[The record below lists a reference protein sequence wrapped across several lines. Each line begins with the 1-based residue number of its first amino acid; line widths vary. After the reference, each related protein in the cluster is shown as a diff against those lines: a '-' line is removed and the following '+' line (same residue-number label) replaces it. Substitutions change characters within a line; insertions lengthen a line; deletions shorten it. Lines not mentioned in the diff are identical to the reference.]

1 MKVLVVD
8 DSAVIRNRLVEIL
21 STLQGVEHVDTAGRA
36 SEARHAIQS
45 ARPDVLVLDIHMPGG
60 SGIEVLE
67 ALRADDQR
75 IMTIVLTNDPAP
87 QWRAASLRAGADFFF
102 DKSAEFQQAV
112 DVIAR
117 LALGHA
123 APVDPLPQCWTCF
136 ERLPIPAW
144 ICDVDTL
151 EFKAVNDAAAGRYGY
166 SREEFLAMTIVD
178 IRPPE
183 TVPALMEHLAR
194 RRSGE
199 TIRWIG
205 MRQHRAKDGSPIS
218 VEISLVPLDG
228 AGRRLDLV
236 LAHDIS
242 ERIFAEELLR
252 ASENRYR
259 GLFENATDAI
269 FTTDVDLNVTSLNSA
284 GEALTGYTREEASH
298 VNIANMVTPEA
309 LEAIQ
314 HELANQR
321 AGKPASLFDATILA
335 RDGRS
340 VPIEVNAR
348 LVYHGGKPV
357 GSQGIARDISER
369 KRLERGLR
377 QAQKMEAIGLLAGGV
392 AHDFNNLLTVILGYC
407 ELLLAGLDAADPR
420 QADMAEIQKA
430 GARAAGLT
438 RQLLAFSRKQIID
451 PTLLDLNVVAADM
464 RAMLGRLIREDVK
477 VVLTLRPELTLVK
490 ADRGQVE
497 QIVMNLAVNARD
509 AMPRGG
515 TLTIE
520 TANVEIDENHSK
532 TQLSV
537 RPGPYVALTVTD
549 TGTGMTP
556 QVQARLFEPFFT
568 TKELGHGTGLG
579 LATVHGIVTQSGGS
593 VTVDSAVGR
602 GTSVTVYF
610 PRADAAE
617 IVAEARPPVA
627 RPLAGAE
634 TVLVVE
640 DAEGL
645 GELAK
650 RLLERQGYSVLLAA
664 NADEALQLFE
674 QNASVDVLLTDVVM
688 PGASGPELT
697 RRLMERRPTL
707 KVLYMSGYTE
717 EAIVQHGVLNPGV
730 VFLQKPFTSE
740 TLGWKIREVLDR

>member
-8 DSAVIRNRLVEIL
+8 DSAVVRTRLVEIL
-21 STLQGVEHVDTAGRA
+21 SALQGVEHVDTAGRA
-36 SEARHAIQS
+36 SEARQAIQS
-45 ARPDVLVLDIHMPGG
+45 ARPDVVVLDIHMPGG

-67 ALRADDQR
+67 ALRAEDQR

-123 APVDPLPQCWTCF
+123 ALGDPLPRCWTCF
-136 ERLPIPAW
+136 EGLPIPAW
-144 ICDVDTL
+144 ISDVDTL
-151 EFKAVNDAAAGRYGY
+151 EFKTVNDAAVGRYGY
-166 SREEFLAMTIVD
+166 SREEFLAMTLVD

-183 TVPALMEHLAR
+183 TVPMLMEHIAS

-205 MRQHRAKDGSPIS
+205 MRQHRAKDGSPIY
-218 VEISLVPLDG
+218 VEISLIPFDG
-228 AGRRLDLV
+228 AGRRLDVV

-242 ERIFAEELLR
+242 ERIFAEDLLR

-259 GLFENATDAI
+259 DLFENATDAI
-269 FTTDVDLNVTSLNSA
+269 FTTDVDLNVTSLNNV
-284 GEALTGYTREEASH
+284 GEALIGYTQEEASH
-298 VNIANMVTPEA
+298 VNVATLVTPDA
-309 LEAIQ
+309 LETIQ
-314 HELANQR
+314 HELANQL
-321 AGKPASLFDATILA
+321 AGKPASLFEAAILA
-335 RDGRS
+335 RDGRT
-340 VPIEVNAR
+340 VPIEVKAR
-348 LVYHGGKPV
+348 LVYHDGKLV
-357 GSQGIARDISER
+357 GSQGVARDISER
-369 KRLERGLR
+369 KRLELGLR

-407 ELLLAGLDAADPR
+407 ELLLAGFDPADPR

-438 RQLLAFSRKQIID
+438 RQLLAFSRKQIIQ

-477 VVLTLRPELTLVK
+477 VVLELRPELALVK

-520 TANVEIDENHSK
+520 TANVKLDETEK
-532 TQLSV
+532 THVSV
-537 RPGPYVALTVTD
+537 KSGPYVTLTVTD
-549 TGTGMTP
+549 TGTGMAP

-579 LATVHGIVTQSGGS
+579 LATVRAIVAQSGGS
-593 VTVDSAVGR
+593 VTVDSEVGR

-610 PRADAAE
+610 PRADATE
-617 IVAEARPPVA
+617 MVADVAPPA
-627 RPLAGAE
+627 PGPTDGAE

-650 RLLERQGYSVLLAA
+650 RLLERQGYAVLFAA

-674 QNASVDVLLTDVVM
+674 RNASIDVLLTDVVM

-697 RRLMERRPTL
+697 RRLVGRRPGL
-707 KVLYMSGYTE
+707 KVLYMSGYTA
-717 EAIVQHGVLNPGV
+717 EAIAQHGMLSPGIM
-730 VFLQKPFTSE
+730 FLQKPFTSE
-740 TLGWKIREVLDR
+740 TLGRKIREVLDR